1 MRPNLVV
8 SAPDAAP
15 RVAGNHYHH
24 QPQTAGPTTAA
35 GGGGGGGGSSQKV
48 SWKVGVTWRQVVQY
62 LKRLHIANSA
72 PSVSR
77 SNSES
82 ETSYTGPMRR
92 NGDTL
97 PRAGGSQRT
106 PAGGG
111 GGGMDSEDDD
121 FGDADEIIVDGEP
134 TLAVSSI
141 GSRHHS
147 IDGNSVASMSQ
158 TATTQEVDGTLSDYS
173 HPTAVGRWCWFGSYV
188 RNAKTIG
195 RLKAYFNQKFMDENI
210 ERIYQ
215 KETWWLR
222 KPLALLAAFYIVLS
236 WILVI
241 ALVPK
246 PWSVY
251 NYWSY
256 IGLNGFFSIALPIA
270 VIADVPRHSTGRWQ
284 LQLCITTLMWPVIL
298 AIELRVC
305 GFYTNLPG
313 YFGGG
318 SCGNKDFQTMMFYAA
333 SFQVIALFAM
343 KQTRLWACITTVVY
357 VAVYSVTV
365 LPDRIFSIR
374 NIAVY
379 FVFGVF
385 LNYMNYNQERLD
397 RKLFL
402 MRDELKRQFKATQR
416 ARHLEFKAGDSKK
429 RFVSYIFHE
438 VRVPLNAASL
448 AVQNLAAEGLFK
460 TCSQDQ
466 RDVVDAL
473 RGSLGMMAKVL
484 NDVLDFNRMEEGK
497 LVVTHNSLE
506 LHKVIRS
513 LLVSARV
520 VAQAR
525 NIAICMQLDPKIDKL
540 QRKNLLVGDEMRL
553 RQVLSNLVSNASKFT
568 NPGGTVTVI
577 TQLLDPHM
585 HGISSTSTTP
595 SGSQPNINSGNDM
608 LQINVDD
615 PKPARCIIRLEVQ
628 DTGVG
633 IRRQDLVNNR
643 LFSPYV
649 QTDEGRR
656 QGGKGTGLGLAL
668 VRHIVKLSGG
678 RLGVKSSRGVGSI
691 FWVELPFGLEDE
703 ERAPSVDYYPVNDE
717 QYADASAEGPGEQ
730 VLSAHQHDPLMR
742 VQSSAFNSLNRDS
755 GVGGNTPPTGPN
767 GKPKKKVQIAD
778 DDSGD
783 DMSISDISVPSYP
796 RTEANAEALRE
807 TLKDFGRVFSS
818 GAKEALSSSS
828 PSVPMHVQ
836 KDRNGFTDATSSSSP
851 LSRPPLFAAADSSPS
866 TAPTSSITSFT
877 IDPPST
883 AENSFPESAP
893 PNPQPQRFRAPC
905 PHTSALSLNTTHP
918 LSLPSSS
925 SLPPRTSPSTS
936 IPQTPPTPLCPAA
949 QQPKAHVLIVD
960 DDKITRLLMSRLIS
974 RMGHTIATAED
985 GAIALQKLTD
995 ALTRAK
1001 MANND
1006 ENEAEGEKAVLHHT
1020 QSAPAGMSWSGR
1032 NGSVPEVLVGGP
1044 FAGPA
1049 AATTTTT
1056 TTPPPASAGPFDVV
1070 FLDNQ
1075 MPVMTGVECIREIR
1089 RRAIPVWA
1097 CGVTGNAMIED
1108 QDEFYEAGID
1118 RVLTKPVVEADV
1130 KAMIA
1135 MAMAQS
1141 EPDYFGR
1148 ETWRKVINT
1157 PSQSESGSR

>member
-1 MRPNLVV
+1 MRPSLVV
-8 SAPDAAP
+8 TAPSAS
-15 RVAGNHYHH
+15 RNNHHH
-24 QPQTAGPTTAA
+24 TPPEVPPAAGPTSAA
-35 GGGGGGGGSSQKV
+35 ARATTGRGGNGGSNQKV
-48 SWKVGVTWRQVVQY
+48 SWKAGVTWRQVVQWF
-62 LKRLHIANSA
+62 KQLHIANSA

-82 ETSYTGPMRR
+82 ETSYTGPVRR

-97 PRAGGSQRT
+97 TRGAGGQRT
-106 PAGGG
+106 AGGAGG
-111 GGGMDSEDDD
+111 GGGMDSDDEFD
-121 FGDADEIIVDGEP
+121 DADEIIVEGD
-134 TLAVSSI
+134 TTQAVSSI

-158 TATTQEVDGTLSDYS
+158 TVTTQDVDGTLSDFS
-173 HPTAVGRWCWFGSYV
+173 HASAAGRWYWFGSYV
-188 RNAKTIG
+188 RNAKAIN
-195 RLKAYFNQKFMDENI
+195 RIKAYFNQKFLDENI

-241 ALVPK
+241 ALVPR

-256 IGLNGFFSIALPIA
+256 LGLNGFFSLALPIA

-305 GFYTNLPG
+305 GFYRNFPG

-318 SCGNKDFQTMMFYAA
+318 DCGNKDFQTMMFYAA
-333 SFQVIALFAM
+333 SFQVIALFAL
-343 KQTRLWACITTVVY
+343 KQTRLWACITTIVY
-357 VAVYSVTV
+357 VIVYSITV

-374 NIAVY
+374 NIFVY
-379 FVFGVF
+379 FMFGVF

-397 RKLFL
+397 RKIFL

-448 AVQNLAAEGLFK
+448 AVQNLEAEGLFE

-520 VAQAR
+520 VAQTR
-525 NIAICMQLDPKIDKL
+525 SIAICMRLDPKIDKL
-540 QRKNLLVGDEMRL
+540 QRKKLLVGDEMRL

-568 NPGGTVTVI
+568 NPGGTVTVV

-585 HGISSTSTTP
+585 YGISSTSTTP
-595 SGSQPNINSGNDM
+595 SGSQSNINGGNYDM

-615 PKPARCIIRLEVQ
+615 PNPARCVIRLEVQ

-678 RLGVKSSRGVGSI
+678 RLGVKSSRGVGST
-691 FWVELPFGLEDE
+691 FWVELPFELKDE
-703 ERAPSVDYYPVNDE
+703 ERTPSVEYYPGNDDG
-717 QYADASAEGPGEQ
+717 QYADESVAGAGGEQ
-730 VLSAHQHDPLMR
+730 VMPSHMHDPIKR
-742 VQSSAFNSLNRDS
+742 AQSSAFNSLNRD
-755 GVGGNTPPTGPN
+755 GAAGGGSTPPTGAVGAN

-778 DDSGD
+778 DDSSD

-818 GAKEALSSSS
+818 GTKEASSSI
-828 PSVPMHVQ
+828 PLHAL
-836 KDRNGFTDATSSSSP
+836 KDRNGFIVDPLSATTSSSP
-851 LSRPPLFAAADSSPS
+851 LSRPPVVAAPDSSPS
-866 TAPTSSITSFT
+866 ISPTSAIPSTIDPLGTAEFPFPESTAPPSALRSQPNTSPNNTALSLSTTVHPLALSSAPTSLSH
-877 IDPPST
+877 PP
-883 AENSFPESAP
+883 
-893 PNPQPQRFRAPC
+893 
-905 PHTSALSLNTTHP
+905 
-918 LSLPSSS
+918 
-925 SLPPRTSPSTS
+925 SPSTP
-936 IPQTPPTPLCPAA
+936 IPCTPPTPSCPPP
-949 QQPKAHVLIVD
+949 QLKAHVLIVD

-995 ALTRAK
+995 ALRDAK
-1001 MANND
+1001 MAQNPTV
-1006 ENEAEGEKAVLHHT
+1006 GQKTLFHT
-1020 QSAPAGMSWSGR
+1020 QSAPGMLNSGDGGSRR
-1032 NGSVPEVLVGGP
+1032 NGSVPEVLVGPLGP
-1044 FAGPA
+1044 MAGAPEA
-1049 AATTTTT
+1049 R
-1056 TTPPPASAGPFDVV
+1056 PFDVV

-1089 RRAIPVWA
+1089 RRDIPVWA

-1157 PSQSESGSR
+1157 PVESESGSR